1 MMKSRTEFE
10 PLLEQ
15 LDKSIPDLIDKYPD
29 SREFLAA
36 IVSQADQLT
45 SKAEPSD
52 HSWLHG
58 QIGNILARHG
68 KLHEDFL
75 PLSAR
80 QSP

>member
-1 MMKSRTEFE
+1 MLKSSAEFE

-15 LDKSIPDLIDKYPD
+15 LDQSIPKLIDRHPD

-36 IVSQADQLT
+36 IVSLADQLT
-45 SKAEPSD
+45 AKAEPDD

-68 KLHEDFL
+68 KLHEDLL
-75 PLSAR
+75 PLSTR
-80 QSP
+80 QSS